1 MTNDKIITNI
11 TQVLCLMQI
20 ALEKLEELPEDN
32 IFVEAN
38 KEPIQDFII
47 HLEANVEELT
57 SVMTIKE
64 SNNYVYICKCM
75 RKVIDKIRLV

>member
-1 MTNDKIITNI
+1 
-11 TQVLCLMQI
+11 MQI

-64 SNNYVYICKCM
+64 SDSYIYITNRI
-75 RKVIDKIRLV
+75 RKIVERIRLV